1 MDYTKT
7 NAMRILDNLNV
18 PYVGRDYP
26 TDDGGIDGITVA
38 HKIGIPVEKV
48 FKTLVCHDG
57 LHLFVFIIPV
67 AEHLDLKKA
76 ARAASVKKVEM
87 LPAKDLKKETGYEH
101 GGCTALGMKKDLP
114 TFIDETAQLLDVMN
128 VSGGRVGTQIE
139 LKPDDLQRVTQA
151 TFADLTV

>member
-7 NAMRILDNLNV
+7 NAMRILDNLDV

-38 HKIGIPVEKV
+38 GKIGIPVAKV

-57 LHLFVFIIPV
+57 QDLFVFIIPV

-87 LPAKDLKKETGYEH
+87 LPARELKKKTGYEH
-101 GGCTALGMKKDLP
+101 GGCTAIGMKKDLP
-114 TFIDETAQLLDVMN
+114 TFIDQTAESLDVMN
-128 VSGGRVGTQIE
+128 VSAGRVGTQIE
-139 LKPDDLQRVTQA
+139 LKPEDLRRVTRA
-151 TFADLTV
+151 TYAELTV